1 MYGQYRWEEI
11 GLNKD
16 VAMSNFEREGFD
28 GLQEAAGEAGL
39 SALDLFSPEPVETN
53 IKARIPCSMKT
64 TTSVQAGGTYRFLIA
79 SERYSF
85 IDPSSFRINTEFCI
99 KQYNVETRAETDL
112 TTLTPAGAVD
122 AAVYPVDMMGNF
134 LFKNIE
140 TRLNHTNISTTSSN
154 TYGIKAALTTY
165 LSYGADS
172 GDTLLRA
179 SYHAKDIAGKKEN
192 IAANYATRAR
202 AMWIESSKTVQTSEP
217 LFTEFNSC
225 HRYIPPL
232 LILILCSMKKKSTNY

>member
-53 IKARIPCSMKT
+53 IKVRIPCSLKT
-64 TTSVQAGGTYRFLIA
+64 TTSVLAGGPYRFLIA
-79 SERYSF
+79 GERNSF

-99 KQYNVETRAETDL
+99 KQYNVDTRAETDL
-112 TTLTPAGAVD
+112 PKLTTAGATG
-122 AAVYPVDMMGNF
+122 AHTTAVYPVDMMGSF
-134 LFKNIE
+134 LFKSIE

-179 SYHAKDIAGKKEN
+179 SYHANDIAGKKEN
-192 IAANYATRAR
+192 IWASYATRAQ
-202 AMWIESSKTVQTSEP
+202 ALWIET
-217 LFTEFNSC
+217 
-225 HRYIPPL
+225 
-232 LILILCSMKKKSTNY
+232 